1 MSFITAQTKILLI
14 LILSLVIGS
23 VSPAAAIEETGP
35 LGLSLKEV
43 PEGKLPAGWKID
55 ATNPKGPL
63 ATWEVINDQLVP
75 NAGKVLSLTKVNDR
89 SGEIFNLCW
98 NPGLVFQDGAIEVR
112 VRGNTGVNDQGG
124 GIMWRVRNANNYYIM
139 RYNPLEQNLRLYVVK
154 DGYRQMLADVGKLDI
169 KTGEWFTIKVVQ
181 KGELIEGWLNG
192 NKLLEKKDRTISWAG
207 GVGLW
212 TKADAASSF
221 KDLQVWSEKR
231 Q

>member
-1 MSFITAQTKILLI
+1 M
-14 LILSLVIGS
+14 
-23 VSPAAAIEETGP
+23 
-35 LGLSLKEV
+35 

-55 ATNPKGPL
+55 ATNPRGSL
-63 ATWEVINDQLVP
+63 AEWAVVP
-75 NAGKVLSLTKVNDR
+75 DAGAPDAGKVLSLTKVNDR
-89 SGEIFNLCW
+89 SGEVFNLCW
-98 NPGLVFQDGAIEVR
+98 NPGLVFQDGAIEVK

-124 GIMWRVRNANNYYIM
+124 GVIWRARNANNYYIM

-154 DGYRQMLADVGKLDI
+154 DGNRQMLADVGKLDI

-181 KGELIEGWLNG
+181 QGDLIEGWLNG

-207 GVGLW
+207 GVGFW